1 MDAVPVSGH
10 RLNFRSFL
18 LEKEEEDEEVFARV
32 RDEGADSLRICG
44 RFEDVTE

>member
-32 RDEGADSLRICG
+32 RDEGADSCA
-44 RFEDVTE
+44 FVEDLKT